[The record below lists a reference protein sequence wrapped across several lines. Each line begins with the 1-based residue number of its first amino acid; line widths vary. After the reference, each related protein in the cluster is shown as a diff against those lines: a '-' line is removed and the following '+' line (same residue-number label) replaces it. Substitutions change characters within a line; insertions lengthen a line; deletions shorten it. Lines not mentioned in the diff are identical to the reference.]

1 MLEQIVAPADNVQ
14 AVITNNLV
22 LFRSVPEL
30 QHQNQQLLKIVRD
43 LGDKLEAEEKEYRDT
58 LDQEQAEAIQ
68 EAHDAIKLLQE
79 QLENQKKTADISIQA
94 RQKEC
99 ETLKAL
105 LQKERATRTVNGVN
119 GHESSSGTDVSEE
132 LAEIQTQF
140 EAYKTEMGVDSVR
153 LREDVLTAQREASTL
168 GASLA
173 KANAQIEYLK
183 GMCQHL
189 HHVSGSHDSSVQ
201 SVTSHCKRRSKF
213 RSVTFKLLP
222 SAIKTFPTS
231 TLASTLSVTV
241 CRRTFILLETLLIN
255 FATNVLT

>member
-105 LQKERATRTVNGVN
+105 L
-119 GHESSSGTDVSEE
+119 
-132 LAEIQTQF
+132 
-140 EAYKTEMGVDSVR
+140 
-153 LREDVLTAQREASTL
+153 
-168 GASLA
+168 
-173 KANAQIEYLK
+173 
-183 GMCQHL
+183 
-189 HHVSGSHDSSVQ
+189 
-201 SVTSHCKRRSKF
+201 
-213 RSVTFKLLP
+213 
-222 SAIKTFPTS
+222 
-231 TLASTLSVTV
+231 
-241 CRRTFILLETLLIN
+241 
-255 FATNVLT
+255 

>member
-99 ETLKAL
+99 ETLKAM
-105 LQKERATRTVNGVN
+105 LQKERATRTVNGVS

-132 LAEIQTQF
+132 LAEIQNQF
-140 EAYKTEMGVDSVR
+140 EAYKTEMGIDSVR
-153 LREDVLTAQREASTL
+153 LREDVLTAQQEASTL

-173 KANAQIEYLK
+173 KANSQIEYLR
-183 GMCQHL
+183 GMCQYL
-189 HHVSGSHDSSVQ
+189 HHVSGSHDPSV
-201 SVTSHCKRRSKF
+201 
-213 RSVTFKLLP
+213 
-222 SAIKTFPTS
+222 
-231 TLASTLSVTV
+231 
-241 CRRTFILLETLLIN
+241 
-255 FATNVLT
+255 